1 MAKLSDEQKLECQ
14 RLHNLY
20 LQTRESQKARNE
32 DLIDQAK
39 IAQVLGVNQSRVS
52 QIMSTRDDSSAIT
65 PENALI
71 FARLLNC
78 EVKDF
83 SPRIAVLLEGAS
95 TKIVP
100 VVTGS
105 RSDKVSAARQM
116 ARGEVAMTKNGKTL
130 HYPGSCGE
138 EVRAFEVETEVME
151 PDLRRGEFAFV
162 DPTIRDGSGD
172 TFMLIRNDDITYA
185 KSIGSNTYE
194 QTNKKFKDTVFQLSG
209 DDVVVGCVIGTFQ
222 ERRKT

>member
-1 MAKLSDEQKLECQ
+1 MAELSPEQKLECQ

-20 LQTRESQKARNE
+20 LQTREAQKARNE

-39 IAQVLGVNQSRVS
+39 IAQILGVNQSRVS

-95 TKIVP
+95 TKIVS

-130 HYPGSCGE
+130 HYPGSCGDQ
-138 EVRAFEVETEVME
+138 VRAFEVETEVME
-151 PDLRRGEFAFV
+151 PDLRMGEFAFV
-162 DPTIRDGSGD
+162 DPTIQDGSGD

-185 KSIGSNTYE
+185 KSIGGNTYE
-194 QTNKKFKDTVFQLSG
+194 QTNKKFKDTVFELSG